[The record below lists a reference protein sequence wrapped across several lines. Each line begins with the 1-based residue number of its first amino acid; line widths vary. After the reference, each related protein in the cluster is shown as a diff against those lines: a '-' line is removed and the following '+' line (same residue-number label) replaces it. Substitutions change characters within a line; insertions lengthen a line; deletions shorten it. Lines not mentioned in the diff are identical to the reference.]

1 MLLITDRHHLHV
13 PVPVGVVEAGGLQII
28 GDDDGGHDGS
38 RIELSTVTS
47 RDVDDK
53 VVQQRLSCIVRR
65 SFLYL
70 P

>member
-1 MLLITDRHHLHV
+1 MLLITDRHHLHI

-53 VVQQRLSCIVRR
+53 VVQK
-65 SFLYL
+65 
-70 P
+70 